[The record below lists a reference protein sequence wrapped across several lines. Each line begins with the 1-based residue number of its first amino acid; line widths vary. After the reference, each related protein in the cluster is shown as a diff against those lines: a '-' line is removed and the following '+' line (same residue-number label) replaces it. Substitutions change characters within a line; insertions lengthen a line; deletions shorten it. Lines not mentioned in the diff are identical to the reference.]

1 VQRQCVRDMPEALTL
16 FQRIET
22 QESRGLARSVPTN
35 LPAGMEVCPTQM
47 RPFMKVP
54 VVSTTAL
61 HWNVMPKKV
70 FTPAGYPTSMHRE
83 CQRRDILRTTEVP
96 LQL

>member
-1 VQRQCVRDMPEALTL
+1 M
-16 FQRIET
+16 
-22 QESRGLARSVPTN
+22 ARSVLTN
-35 LPAGMEVCPTQM
+35 LPAGMEVRPTQM

-70 FTPAGYPTSMHRE
+70 FTPAGHPTSSYA
-83 CQRRDILRTTEVP
+83 QRVP
-96 LQL
+96 R

>member
-1 VQRQCVRDMPEALTL
+1 MPEGLTL
-16 FQRIET
+16 FQRIER
-22 QESRGLARSVPTN
+22 QELRRMAGSVLTD
-35 LPAGMEVCPTQM
+35 LPAGMEVRPTQM

-70 FTPAGYPTSMHRE
+70 LTPAGHSTSRNAQRMPAQGHSQNSE
-83 CQRRDILRTTEVP
+83 CRCSFRRFLAP
-96 LQL
+96 